1 VIPERLIALLA
12 DGRFHSGAAL
22 AAELGITRAAVW
34 KQVGH
39 LAGLGLDV
47 QRVKGRG
54 YRLAHPIEL
63 LDPARIR
70 AALTE
75 SVRGRLGELRFAATL
90 PSTNTA
96 LLARDGDGLDV
107 CLAEHQSDGRGRQ
120 GRTWVS
126 PYGAGICLS
135 VGWTFIALP
144 RGIQSLSL
152 AIGVGVAERLARLGL
167 PELELKWPNDLL
179 VGGRK
184 LGGILVE
191 LRGESMG
198 RTRAVIG
205 VGLNFGLPAGATI
218 DQPWIDLRGIT
229 GDAPPGRNIVAAAL
243 IDGVVG
249 ALDEFSSDGFAGFV
263 PRWSARDAL
272 RDAEVEYL
280 GADGAVR
287 RGRATGIFPDGALRV
302 EQPGAVER
310 VMAGDVRV
318 RRA

>member
-1 VIPERLIALLA
+1 
-12 DGRFHSGAAL
+12 
-22 AAELGITRAAVW
+22 
-34 KQVGH
+34 
-39 LAGLGLDV
+39 
-47 QRVKGRG
+47 
-54 YRLAHPIEL
+54 
-63 LDPARIR
+63 
-70 AALTE
+70 
-75 SVRGRLGELRFAATL
+75 
-90 PSTNTA
+90 
-96 LLARDGDGLDV
+96 
-107 CLAEHQSDGRGRQ
+107 
-120 GRTWVS
+120 
-126 PYGAGICLS
+126 
-135 VGWTFIALP
+135 
-144 RGIQSLSL
+144 
-152 AIGVGVAERLARLGL
+152 
-167 PELELKWPNDLL
+167 
-179 VGGRK
+179 
-184 LGGILVE
+184 
-191 LRGESMG
+191 MG

>member
-75 SVRGRLGELRFAATL
+75 SVRGRLGELRIAATL

-152 AIGVGVAERLARLGL
+152 AIGVGVAER
-167 PELELKWPNDLL
+167 P
-179 VGGRK
+179 
-184 LGGILVE
+184 
-191 LRGESMG
+191 RGSDCLSSSSSG
-198 RTRAVIG
+198 RTTCWSGAASW
-205 VGLNFGLPAGATI
+205 AGSWSNCAANR
-218 DQPWIDLRGIT
+218 WAG
-229 GDAPPGRNIVAAAL
+229 PGR
-243 IDGVVG
+243 
-249 ALDEFSSDGFAGFV
+249 
-263 PRWSARDAL
+263 
-272 RDAEVEYL
+272 
-280 GADGAVR
+280 
-287 RGRATGIFPDGALRV
+287 
-302 EQPGAVER
+302 
-310 VMAGDVRV
+310 
-318 RRA
+318 